1 MKQRQSNESKKLG
14 RTEWAWLGQQG
25 DAAAT
30 GVDGGL
36 EVRGKVPV
44 EHSRGRVLLKQREHP
59 RVQFL
64 VTCCQQGA
72 SARGIARRA
81 LRARTESNA
90 FDDAQKVDARPQRLH
105 GALLSVTTRLS
116 HGTHPH

>member
-1 MKQRQSNESKKLG
+1 MKHKNLG

-64 VTCCQQGA
+64 VTCFQQGA
-72 SARGIARRA
+72 SRGIARGATRA
-81 LRARTESNA
+81 HTESNA
-90 FDDAQKVDARPQRLH
+90 LDDAQKVDARPQRLH

-116 HGTHPH
+116 H